1 MFESRRVATE
11 SIMSFIYLVYGWM
24 ALALSITAAI
34 SYYISTNPAI
44 YSYLFSS
51 PGLPMLLFIAQLGLV
66 IALSAM
72 INRLSYTAAV
82 VLFILYAAML
92 GITLSTIFFVYT
104 SGSIYATFFVTAG
117 TFGIMAVYGFVTKTD
132 LTAIGSFCLMALLGL
147 IVGSLVNMFL
157 QNQVMDY
164 VLSAV
169 GVLLFTALTAYDMQK
184 IKQLAYN
191 DTSDENTR
199 SKLALLGAL
208 TLYLDF
214 VNLFL
219 YMLKFMGKKKD

>member
-34 SYYISTNPAI
+34 SYYISINPAI

-51 PGLPMLLFIAQLGLV
+51 PGLPIILFIAQLGLV

-191 DTSDENTR
+191 DISDENTR